1 MEGMSNDYSRIM
13 RGGKSTG
20 EIRRFAEEADL
31 RKGSKELYKVME
43 KYAKARAVAKRL
55 PGFDEE
61 CERLEHAFRRALYDC
76 VVGRYKSIF

>member
-1 MEGMSNDYSRIM
+1 MSKDYSRIM

-43 KYAKARAVAKRL
+43 NTQKRERSRNDFPVSTRSAKGSITRSDARFTTA
-55 PGFDEE
+55 
-61 CERLEHAFRRALYDC
+61 
-76 VVGRYKSIF
+76 